1 MRTFGGW
8 LPNRCRVLGGDN
20 GPALW
25 WPGREQGMDLPE
37 TALLSALHVNSAVC
51 FILSH
56 GTAGSGQQVCAAFMP
71 CFQGLKPP
79 WGRCIWN
86 RRASCPR
93 GWGTLLW
100 NALFFMVFGLT
111 GLMHLQRERE
121 CKWSLQ
127 RAAVTTYG
135 LVKPGFVGSI
145 GSWAWLELDVQ
156 PQEHWW
162 RGVVLLRA
170 GKWRSREG
178 EALSAGLWSQGYAEH
193 FCTCRSCHGILI
205 TVGDL
210 MAHLED
216 SSTGTAGFVP
226 HTSLLTVL

>member
-1 MRTFGGW
+1 MARQGA
-8 LPNRCRVLGGDN
+8 GD
-20 GPALW
+20 GPA
-25 WPGREQGMDLPE
+25 RDS
-37 TALLSALHVNSAVC
+37 SALSPACELCCLFYSFTWYCRLRPASVC
-51 FILSH
+51 CFHAMLS
-56 GTAGSGQQVCAAFMP
+56 
-71 CFQGLKPP
+71 GLKATL
-79 WGRCIWN
+79 GKMHL
-86 RRASCPR
+86 AQEGFLST
-93 GWGTLLW
+93 GGGTLLW

-156 PQEHWW
+156 PQEHCW